1 MLSSHQTHVTHD
13 RSKRAD
19 RGSTQRDPGASSRQ
33 AWSEDPHTRQ
43 VEMVLASLWRRPEA
57 GPRSTRGR

>member
-1 MLSSHQTHVTHD
+1 MLSTHQAHVTHD
-13 RSKRAD
+13 RPEHGD
-19 RGSTQRDPGASSRQ
+19 RSSTLRDPGASNRG
-33 AWSEDPHTRQ
+33 AWSQDRHARQ